1 MKPTLHLLWVPEHLV
16 LPFLA
21 LTALGIGEAE
31 FLAVLA
37 EALV

>member
-21 LTALGIGEAE
+21 LATLGIGEAGL
-31 FLAVLA
+31 LAVLA
-37 EALV
+37 EAPV